1 MATTNYGF
9 TKLAGTDT
17 AGHTSINTCI
27 DSIDTKIALSLVGM
41 IVLMRTADTT
51 PSGWVTYNATNYPPP
66 AVAPPTPPTDHKYII
81 KV

>member
-27 DSIDTKIALSLVGM
+27 DSIDTQLEDKTFV
-41 IVLMRTADTT
+41 VLMVILYRGVTA
-51 PSGWVTYNATNYPPP
+51 PSGWSIVTPTGAP
-66 AVAPPTPPTDHKYII
+66 AVTDHIWIEKQA
-81 KV
+81 

>member
-27 DSIDTKIALSLVGM
+27 DSIDTQIALSLVGM
-41 IVLMRTADTT
+41 IVLMRSADTT
-51 PSGWVTYNATNYPPP
+51 PSGWVDYATPTYTSPT
-66 AVAPPTPPTDHKYII
+66 PPTPPTGHKYII

>member
-27 DSIDTKIALSLVGM
+27 DSIDTQIALSLVGM

-51 PSGWVTYNATNYPPP
+51 PSGWVTYATPTYTSPTPPI
-66 AVAPPTPPTDHKYII
+66 PPTDHKYII